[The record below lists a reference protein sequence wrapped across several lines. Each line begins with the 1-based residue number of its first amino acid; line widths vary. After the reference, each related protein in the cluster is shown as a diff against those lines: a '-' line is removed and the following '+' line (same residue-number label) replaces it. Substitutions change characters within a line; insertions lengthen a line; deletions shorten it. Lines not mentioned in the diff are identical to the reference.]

1 MTGQAVPP
9 KPFLLRLHEL
19 WRQWGI
25 SPKELLTWPA
35 DLVDGMRVCDVV
47 TAKNKPIDLSG

>member
-1 MTGQAVPP
+1 MTGQTVPP

-25 SPKELLTWPA
+25 SPRELLTWPA
-35 DLVDGMRVCDVV
+35 DLIDGMRVCDVV
-47 TAKNKPIDLSG
+47 TAKNRPIDLSG